1 MMDYILHFISGIPI
15 SYIYLVLVF
24 TIFMEN
30 ITPFIP
36 GDTFLVFSAYLA
48 GRGVLQPLFMYILT
62 VVSSLSGFFLVYWV
76 GFHWGRDYFERKNY
90 SFFSKK
96 RIQKTDHYFNKYGD
110 WVLIINRFLP
120 GTRLLVA
127 IIAGFTRIK
136 LSKSFFYTTIGII
149 AWNGLIFQLVKL
161 LGENWQDVK
170 NFLSK
175 YNLVVT
181 VIILAV
187 VLLFIVYHLCRKTV
201 KLGETK

>member
-48 GRGVLQPLFMYILT
+48 GRGILQPLFTYILT

-96 RIQKTDHYFNKYGD
+96 RIQKADHYFNKYGD

-149 AWNGLIFQLVKL
+149 AWNGIIFQLGLL
-161 LGENWQDVK
+161 LGENWHKVVALISQ
-170 NFLSK
+170 
-175 YNLVVT
+175 YNRFVT
-181 VIILAV
+181 LIIVGLLAI
-187 VLLFIVYHLCRKTV
+187 FIVYRIRRKTV
-201 KLGETK
+201 ELGETK